1 MKEIIREQA
10 LALGFDTVGFCSA
23 DPPSTIDALIQWT
36 DKGYHGTMEYMVRHL
51 ALRKNPRELLA
62 SARTVIA
69 VTQNYRQD
77 TAHEPGRPRIATY
90 ALGRDYHKTL
100 RGRLRRLGN
109 WIERERPGT
118 EWRACVDSAPILE
131 REYANRAGLG
141 WYGKNTCL
149 IDTKRGSWFVIGLL
163 LTSLEI
169 EPDKPAKGGCG
180 TCTKCIDACPTQ
192 AIVYEQERWQV
203 DARRCISYLTI
214 EHKGDIA
221 PELQSK
227 IGDWTF
233 GCDVCQQVCPF
244 NEQREH
250 QPARAK
256 ATTERDFLKLREW
269 PDLTQLAQ
277 IGHDEWDELT
287 RGSAVRRAGLEGIRR
302 NARINLANLPR
313 SVPRSGP

>member
-1 MKEIIREQA
+1 MKERIREHA

-23 DPPSTIDALIQWT
+23 DPPSTFEALKQWT

-51 ALRKNPRELLA
+51 ALRKDPRELLD
-62 SARTVIA
+62 SARTVVA
-69 VTQNYRQD
+69 VTQNYKQVI
-77 TAHEPGRPRIATY
+77 AHEPGRPRIATY

-100 RGRLRRLGN
+100 RGRLRSLGR
-109 WIERERPGT
+109 WIEQEQPGA
-118 EWRACVDSAPILE
+118 EWRACVDSAPIME

-149 IDTKRGSWFVIGLL
+149 IDTKRGSWFVIGIL

-169 EPDKPAKGGCG
+169 RPDKPAKGGCG
-180 TCTKCIDACPTQ
+180 TCTKCIEACPTQ
-192 AIVYEQERWQV
+192 AIVYEQDRWQV

-227 IGDWTF
+227 MGDWTF

-269 PDLTQLAQ
+269 PDLKELAQ
-277 IGHDEWDELT
+277 IDQHKWDELT
-287 RGSAVRRAGLEGIRR
+287 RGSAVRRAGLEGIKR
-302 NARINLANLPR
+302 NARINLANLQT
-313 SVPRSGP
+313 